1 MSEFYK
7 ERKLSCRE
15 DVVLALAIF
24 VVFLDFVNAIVH
36 NSDTQLRTSIFALI
50 VMLFALS
57 VRKFYPTRAGR
68 YGPG

>member
-1 MSEFYK
+1 MSEFYEK
-7 ERKLSCRE
+7 RKLSCGE

-50 VMLFALS
+50 VLLFALS
-57 VRKFYPTRAGR
+57 VRKFYPNSSRR
-68 YGPG
+68 IWP